1 MRSIGCHFSFVARNT
16 LPSDE
21 EPNLRWEIF
30 IPVCPSSVYL
40 LYYSTLFDV
49 ACFEEFAIDEVAL
62 VVPLLTETTD
72 EWLTKETVEWK
83 LEAFAQFEC
92 RTAYVPFMI
101 VECGY
106 SGYGT
111 DTDGVEGTG
120 DGLLPAETTL
130 AEGAVDSAEGT
141 TWTTCLATVWRNVSI
156 TNEDTV
162 LTIDDGGNEFAVT
175 IGIDAPLLLYLCLGF
190 GCEAVPDDVFGVLKF
205 GDFIEGYRCTGITFD
220 MP

>member
-1 MRSIGCHFSFVARNT
+1 MRSIFCTIA
-16 LPSDE
+16 
-21 EPNLRWEIF
+21 
-30 IPVCPSSVYL
+30 
-40 LYYSTLFDV
+40 LFDV

-62 VVPLLTETTD
+62 VVPFLTETTD

-92 RTAYVPFMI
+92 RTAYVPFMV
-101 VECGY
+101 VECRN

-111 DTDGVEGTG
+111 DADGVEGTG

-130 AEGAVDSAEGT
+130 AEGTVDSAEGT
-141 TWTTCLATVWRNVSI
+141 TWATCLAIVGRNVSI

-175 IGIDAPLLLYLCLGF
+175 IGIDDPLLLYLCLGF
-190 GCEAVPDDVFGVLKF
+190 GCETVPDDVFGVLKF
-205 GDFIEGYRCTGITFD
+205 GDFIEGYRCTGIPFD
-220 MP
+220 TTHAVTTTEVAAETDLKDVERDESVFDFYHW